1 MFLYVNNELTERNRE
16 NDTIYNCNKKK
27 ISRNNLTKDAK
38 DLNNTTYTTL
48 LKEMKDINK

>member
-38 DLNNTTYTTL
+38 DCTLKTKILLN
-48 LKEMKDINK
+48 